1 MAKIKAGRDNAKVKV
16 RGDVDVSDIVVV
28 TIRSD
33 GGVNIKMAQ
42 PDGRITPGTDVIKV
56 KLSNGDPLEG
66 KLSPSGELTLPP
78 GTVAVG

>member
-16 RGDVDVSDIVVV
+16 RGDVDISDIAVV
-28 TIRSD
+28 TINPD
-33 GGVNIKMAQ
+33 GSVIIKVSR
-42 PDGRITPGTDVIKV
+42 DGRITPGTDVIRV

-66 KLSPSGELTLPP
+66 KLSLRGELTLPP